1 MQNNTGN
8 SVFLYNPTCEYA
20 VANGNG
26 TWQPNKILQ
35 KMENDLATLP
45 LFFARPNDQVIVPE
59 LPSKSFLEQLKRIGV
74 EPPDF
79 ILKQTIQQQNYT
91 SKINELRPWGWSPA
105 AHKLLDPLKQYCSED
120 FKNSPVFNWKPEYKH
135 YYSKKF
141 ALGILKQI
149 ITRFPSEYFIEQN
162 QIAEICTLQTEI
174 EELLNIWGNV
184 MVKAP
189 WSSSGRGLQP
199 ITKTPVH
206 PKVWE
211 RILGIVKE
219 QGYAIVEPYLKKVID
234 LALQFHVKAGKVEFL
249 GISNFS
255 TDYKGQ
261 YNGNNLN
268 GLPESL
274 DRTIAEFV
282 LSIPT
287 FVLEPLLLL
296 LEESD
301 LAKNYEGYFGV
312 DMLIFK
318 DKKGRLKVNP
328 CLEINVR
335 HNMGLLSLQLK
346 KLIEP
351 TQKGLF
357 RTFFNPGTS
366 FYELIAEMKKKHPLQ
381 LKNNK
386 IESGFL
392 ALTEAKS
399 DTQFGAYILV

>member
-1 MQNNTGN
+1 
-8 SVFLYNPTCEYA
+8 
-20 VANGNG
+20 
-26 TWQPNKILQ
+26 
-35 KMENDLATLP
+35 MENDLATIP
-45 LFFARPNDQVIVPE
+45 LFFSLPNDQIIVPE
-59 LPSKSFLEQLKRIGV
+59 LPSKSFLEQLKRIGI
-74 EPPDF
+74 ETPDF
-79 ILKQTIQQQNYT
+79 ILKQTLQQQNYS

-120 FKNSPVFNWKPEYKH
+120 FKNSPVFNWKPEYKN

-141 ALGILKQI
+141 ALGILQQI
-149 ITRFPSEYFIEQN
+149 TTRFPSDFFIDQS
-162 QIAEICTLQTEI
+162 QIPEICTEQCEI
-174 EELLNIWGNV
+174 EELLNKLGNL
-184 MVKAP
+184 MIKAP

-219 QGYAIVEPYLKKVID
+219 QGYAIVEPFLEKVID
-234 LALQFHVKAGKVEFL
+234 LALQFHVKAGKVEFV

-268 GLPESL
+268 GLPDSL
-274 DRTIAEFV
+274 DRTVAEFV
-282 LSIPT
+282 LSIPS
-287 FVLEPLLLL
+287 FVLEPLLILL
-296 LEESD
+296 TESE
-301 LAKNYEGYFGV
+301 LAKNYDGYFGV

-335 HNMGLLSLQLK
+335 HNMGLLSLQLE
-346 KLIEP
+346 KLIVP
-351 TQKGLF
+351 DKKGLF
-357 RTFFNPGTS
+357 RTFFKPGTT
-366 FYELIAEMKKKHPLQ
+366 FYDLKAEMEKTHPLL
-381 LKNNK
+381 LKDNK
-386 IESGFL
+386 IESGFF